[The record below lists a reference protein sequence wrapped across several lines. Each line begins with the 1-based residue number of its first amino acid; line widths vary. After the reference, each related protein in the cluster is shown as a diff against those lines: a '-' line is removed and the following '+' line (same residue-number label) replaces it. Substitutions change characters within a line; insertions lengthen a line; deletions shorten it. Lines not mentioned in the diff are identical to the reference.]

1 MAKRTVLR
9 EAGGLVRR
17 IVGTV
22 EVGLVAAPAGRAVQ
36 RVVIIDVARG
46 ALLGG
51 MESHQREAGDGVA
64 ETGAGPIDHGVA
76 HGTILRK
83 AGLFVRRV
91 VGVVVIGLVT
101 APARR
106 AGQTEIVIR
115 VALGALH
122 AGMRAGQREPGS

>member
-1 MAKRTVLR
+1 M
-9 EAGGLVRR
+9 RR

-22 EVGLVAAPAGRAVQ
+22 EVGLVAAPAGRGVQ
-36 RVVIIDVARG
+36 CVVIIDVARG

-51 MESHQREAGDGVA
+51 VESHQREAGGGVV

-76 HGTILRK
+76 PGTILRE

-91 VGVVVIGLVT
+91 IGVVVIGLVT
-101 APARR
+101 TPARR
-106 AGQTEIVIR
+106 AGQTEIVIC

-122 AGMRAGQREPGS
+122 AAMRAGQREPGS